1 VTFLV
6 AVASFYLIER
16 PIRHGAALRGRSGA
30 LATALSILV
39 TLSLVILA
47 TSVAKSA
54 GSSTTLKRFSTS
66 SANLVNPVRVM
77 VVGDS
82 TALTLAFP
90 LSARRFTHKY
100 DAILSDQAV
109 EGCGVITSD
118 ENTDKGNLLPSAP
131 ECATTPPPG
140 TQSFFDKLAHDVVSF
155 RPDTVALLVGRW
167 EVHDQV
173 RNGQTIS
180 IEDPAFQAD
189 VRTGLEKAIRLST
202 AHGAHVVLYTQ
213 MCADSG
219 RQPDG
224 SPWPEDSP
232 TRLATYNAIARS
244 VAAKHPKTVRL
255 FDLNRLVCPRGHFMT
270 TIRHM
275 AVRQADGIHIDITAG
290 SFFGPRLWP
299 ALIAAGDQA
308 REARHAAKH

>member
-1 VTFLV
+1 
-6 AVASFYLIER
+6 
-16 PIRHGAALRGRSGA
+16 
-30 LATALSILV
+30 
-39 TLSLVILA
+39 
-47 TSVAKSA
+47 
-54 GSSTTLKRFSTS
+54 
-66 SANLVNPVRVM
+66 
-77 VVGDS
+77 
-82 TALTLAFP
+82 
-90 LSARRFTHKY
+90 
-100 DAILSDQAV
+100 
-109 EGCGVITSD
+109 
-118 ENTDKGNLLPSAP
+118 
-131 ECATTPPPG
+131 
-140 TQSFFDKLAHDVVSF
+140 
-155 RPDTVALLVGRW
+155 
-167 EVHDQV
+167 
-173 RNGQTIS
+173 
-180 IEDPAFQAD
+180 
-189 VRTGLEKAIRLST
+189 
-202 AHGAHVVLYTQ
+202 